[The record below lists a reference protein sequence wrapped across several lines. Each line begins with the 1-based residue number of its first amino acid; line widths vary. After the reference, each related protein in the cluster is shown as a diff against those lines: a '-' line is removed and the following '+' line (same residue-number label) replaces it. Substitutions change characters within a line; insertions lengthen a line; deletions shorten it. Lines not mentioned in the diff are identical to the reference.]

1 MATNIPDFFGLDI
14 GHNIVRIAEVKR
26 FNENRA
32 ELRSITSMTVNEDI
46 LEDASE
52 IAMKNLAENIK
63 ELKKQSGI
71 GTNKCVIGIP
81 EAPIFSRLITLP
93 KAAEKNLEEAVSWE
107 LKPLIPVDV
116 SEVDI
121 AFIDVDEKIISD
133 QTYLDIFA
141 VAAPKTLTERYK
153 KLAKLAG
160 LELLAIETKAL
171 AVTRI
176 VDFNYGAEADNIM
189 VFQFDSLTTDLVLA
203 KDGIPVFTQSVSTG
217 ADSLTKSISADY
229 GIDEQQARQYRDTFG
244 LDQTKGEGKIARSL
258 EPIMQILVNELNRT
272 LTYFREKL
280 GEAGGASRVYICGE
294 AASLPGLANYLTEKV
309 GMPTTLVDPVAN
321 IKVTGKAKSSLDQLE
336 ATAFATAIG
345 LGIKDR

>member
-14 GHNIVRIAEVKR
+14 GHNIIRIAELKR
-26 FNENRA
+26 FNDTRI
-32 ELRSITSMTVNEDI
+32 ELRNLTSMSVNEDI

-52 IAMKNLAENIK
+52 IAMKNLAESVK
-63 ELKKQSGI
+63 ELKKQAGI
-71 GTNKCVIGIP
+71 NVNRCVIGIP

-93 KAAEKNLEEAVSWE
+93 KAADANLDEAVSWE
-107 LKPLIPVDV
+107 LKPLIPVDI

-121 AFIDVDEKIISD
+121 AFIDVDEKVVNE
-133 QTYLDIFA
+133 QPFLDIFA

-160 LELLAIETKAL
+160 IELLAIETKAL
-171 AVTRI
+171 AVTRV

-189 VFQFDSLTTDLVLA
+189 IFQFDSLTTDLVLA

-217 ADSLTKSISADY
+217 ADSLTKSIAADY
-229 GIDEQQARQYRDTFG
+229 GIDEQQAQQYRDTFG
-244 LDQTKGEGKIARSL
+244 LDPNKGEGKIARSL
-258 EPIMQILVNELNRT
+258 DPIMQILVNELNRT

-280 GEAGGASRVYICGE
+280 GEAGGASKIYICGE
-294 AASLPGLANYLTEKV
+294 AASLPGLPAYITEKV

-321 IKVTGKAKSSLDQLE
+321 IKVTSKARSSLDQLE